1 MSIHSP
7 FRLSLDSF
15 HIRSM
20 GCATNSL
27 SLFLYAGLGI
37 MGSIFLTI
45 FNTPIMSEFRIFLQ
59 WDNFI
64 LLLRIVLL
72 FLTTLKIQTTS
83 GFIIFLQ
90 LNRSVQRNVYKWSL
104 WKSSSEHEKYREG
117 ELEHVEICRGEN
129 KDLPRRC

>member
-37 MGSIFLTI
+37 MESIFLTI

-59 WDNFI
+59 LD
-64 LLLRIVLL
+64 
-72 FLTTLKIQTTS
+72 
-83 GFIIFLQ
+83 
-90 LNRSVQRNVYKWSL
+90 RSVQRNVYKWSL

-117 ELEHVEICRGEN
+117 ELEHVEIC
-129 KDLPRRC
+129 